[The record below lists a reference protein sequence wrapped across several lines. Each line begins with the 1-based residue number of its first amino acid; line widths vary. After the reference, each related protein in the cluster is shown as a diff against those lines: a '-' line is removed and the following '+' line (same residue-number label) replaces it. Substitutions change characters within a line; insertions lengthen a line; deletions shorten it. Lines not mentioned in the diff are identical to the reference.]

1 MAANTLGNATCQPG
15 RKRRLG
21 HRRMTVSGRHGI
33 MTNEIYVCEGC
44 ERVGPFDAL
53 EDALRFLLLMES
65 SGEDLD
71 GIVISV
77 SPLPRMVS

>member
-1 MAANTLGNATCQPG
+1 
-15 RKRRLG
+15 
-21 HRRMTVSGRHGI
+21 